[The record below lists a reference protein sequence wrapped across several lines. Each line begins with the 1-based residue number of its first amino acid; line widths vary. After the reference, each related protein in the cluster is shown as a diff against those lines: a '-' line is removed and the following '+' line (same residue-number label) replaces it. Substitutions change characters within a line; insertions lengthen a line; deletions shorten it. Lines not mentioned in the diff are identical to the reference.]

1 MGLREGDVPGA
12 GAEIGC
18 AREGALCAK
27 SRQTRGIELRSVV
40 PAEAREDMVVL
51 RDLVIDACVE
61 LVVIERSGRAGGVV
75 ETFAQP
81 RRANRKSCR
90 IQIQNRLTGRADLR
104 GWNHIGSGRGVVV
117 AGAAGSCGRVQRRRR
132 VEDWIGEH
140 MLCALRLGGHNA
152 LNRSRLSY
160 PITLAVDKE
169 EGLVLED
176 RAADRAAE
184 LILTILSLLDRVE
197 VVACIQVVVA
207 EELERRTV
215 ELVCSGLRRN

>member
-18 AREGALCAK
+18 AREGAFCAK
-27 SRQTRGIELRSVV
+27 SRQTLGIELGSVV

-75 ETFAQP
+75 EASAQP

-104 GWNHIGSGRGVVV
+104 DWNRIGSGRGVVV

-140 MLCALRLGGHNA
+140 MLWALRLGGHNA

-160 PITLAVDKE
+160 PIALVAYKE
-169 EGLVLED
+169 YELVLDD
-176 RAADRAAE
+176 RAAYPASA
-184 LILTILSLLDRVE
+184 LLLAV
-197 VVACIQVVVA
+197 
-207 EELERRTV
+207 L
-215 ELVCSGLRRN
+215 